1 MKKILLFVM
10 AAGLAFTVNAQS
22 QYGKTN
28 ERHLRV
34 ADGQEVAIQQTIP
47 TPVLNVN
54 STKDDINLIPVCTA
68 TSQRGL
74 RREEARVVS
83 YNAELDV
90 ISVTSIVEPGVYTG
104 IDDDGIICH
113 FYSTDKGETWVGPVV
128 INDDISAG
136 VNYYYSGTLYN
147 PAGNSDVTTA
157 YGVSQGTIN
166 PSNGLWHYKAFG
178 HSQLDGS
185 NQGSS
190 LIEETDDVLEDNG
203 YWNIMG
209 LTQVN
214 DEVRCLNLVPTGTWG
229 GYEAIALEPQVG
241 EFTGT
246 GFDWE
251 FQDAIDMELTEDPSN
266 GGAYWQ
272 GRWQGQDAA
281 TEIAWSADGM
291 TGYMWVLGIAESD
304 ISGVQPVVYKTE
316 DGGESWEYIYVDF
329 QTDEAQAMIEDI
341 TIENWA
347 GYRIPNFF
355 ESAGVVNKNGDLEV
369 FACVNSHWTDIWEYF
384 NDSIGYTYAY
394 PGEVANFTINTDGL
408 VNAIWIDSLLTDN
421 VMAATEGNYCGDAG
435 WQHRIQ
441 ASRNADGSQVFC
453 TWTDTR
459 DPESE
464 ANIHPDLY
472 GWTKAIDDNG
482 DVSFVDPVCFTEGTL
497 YETFYF
503 FTNSAL
509 EAYNNGEGYTIPTVQ
524 GVTPAEFGA
533 NSSSAADPIT
543 VSYITGI
550 GFPELTVGINDN
562 LTAHNSISVSQNV
575 PNPFNG
581 TARITVSS
589 ETSADVMIEVTN
601 IMGQTI
607 YTSNEGRINGTKE
620 ITLNANN
627 MEAGVYFY
635 TVTVGNEST
644 TKKMIVK

>member
-10 AAGLAFTVNAQS
+10 AASLAFTVNAQS

-34 ADGQEVAIQQTIP
+34 ADGQEVAIEQTIP
-47 TPVLNVN
+47 TPVLNAN
-54 STKDDINLIPVCTA
+54 PTKGEINRVAVCTA

-74 RREEARVVS
+74 RREEGRVVS

-90 ISVTSIVEPGVYTG
+90 ISVTVSMEPGVYPG
-104 IDDDGIICH
+104 IDEEGILGH
-113 FYSTDKGETWVGPVV
+113 FYSTDNGDTWVGPVV
-128 INDDISAG
+128 IADDVSEGA
-136 VNYYYSGTLYN
+136 NYYFSGTLYN
-147 PAGNSDVTTA
+147 PAGNTDVTAA
-157 YGVSQGTIN
+157 YGVTQGTLN
-166 PSNGLWHYKAFG
+166 PTNGLWHYKSFG
-178 HSQLDGS
+178 SNLLDGTTLETL
-185 NQGSS
+185 
-190 LIEETDDVLEDNG
+190 LIEESDDALEDNG

-229 GYEAIALEPQVG
+229 GYDAVALEPQVG
-241 EFTGT
+241 EFTGS

-251 FQDAIDMELTEDPSN
+251 FQDVVDVELVEDPTN

-291 TGYMWVLGIAESD
+291 TGYMWVIGIAESD

-316 DGGESWEYIYVDF
+316 DGGDNWDYIYVDF
-329 QTDEAQAMIEDI
+329 QTDEAQEMIEDI

-347 GYRIPNFF
+347 GFRIPNFF
-355 ESAGVVNKNGDLEV
+355 ESAGVVNMNGDLEI
-369 FACVNSHWTDIWEYF
+369 FACVNSHWSDIWTYF

-408 VNAIWIDSLLTDN
+408 VNAIWVDSLLTGN
-421 VMAATEGNYCGDAG
+421 VMSDTEGNYCGDSG

-441 ASRNADGSQVFC
+441 ASRNADGSQIFV

-459 DPESE
+459 DE
-464 ANIHPDLY
+464 AVETNIHPDLY
-472 GWTKAIDDNG
+472 GWTKAIDEDG
-482 DVSFVDPVCFTEGTL
+482 DVNFVDPVCFTEGSL

-509 EAYNNGEGYTIPTVQ
+509 VAYNNGSGYTIPTIQ
-524 GVTPAEFGA
+524 GVTPSEFGA
-533 NSSSAADPIT
+533 NSASAADPIT
-543 VSYITGI
+543 INYVKGI
-550 GFPELTVGINDN
+550 DFPELMVGLEDN

-581 TARITVSS
+581 IARITVSS
-589 ETSADVMIEVTN
+589 EISADVMVDVTN

-607 YTSNEGRINGTKE
+607 YTSHEGRINGTKE

-627 MEAGVYFY
+627 IEAGVYFY
-635 TVTVGNEST
+635 TVTVGNESI